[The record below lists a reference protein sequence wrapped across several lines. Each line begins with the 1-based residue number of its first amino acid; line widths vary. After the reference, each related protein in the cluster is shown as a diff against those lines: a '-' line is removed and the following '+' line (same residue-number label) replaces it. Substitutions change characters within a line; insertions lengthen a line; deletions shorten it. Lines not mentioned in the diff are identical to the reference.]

1 MLYMYPKVKEKGR
14 CRQNCS
20 IESFLNVC
28 AEDNYLPAKQQ
39 PKSLYVSH
47 ALSHFYETDFEIFG
61 LVLGG
66 FAILKISAIKL
77 KYTTFEGSLFYVFID
92 KMNRN

>member
-1 MLYMYPKVKEKGR
+1 MYPKVKEKGR

-39 PKSLYVSH
+39 PKLLYVSR
-47 ALSHFYETDFEIFG
+47 AVSHFYETDFDIFG
-61 LVLGG
+61 LVLGW

-77 KYTTFEGSLFYVFID
+77 KYATFEGSLFF
-92 KMNRN
+92 MFS

>member
-1 MLYMYPKVKEKGR
+1 MLLYMYLKVKAKGR

-39 PKSLYVSH
+39 QQPKSLYIRHTVSY
-47 ALSHFYETDFEIFG
+47 L
-61 LVLGG
+61 
-66 FAILKISAIKL
+66 
-77 KYTTFEGSLFYVFID
+77 
-92 KMNRN
+92 

>member
-39 PKSLYVSH
+39 PKSLYVSR
-47 ALSHFYETDFEIFG
+47 AVSYFYETDFEIFG
-61 LVLGG
+61 LVLGW
-66 FAILKISAIKL
+66 FAILKISAILAKVC
-77 KYTTFEGSLFYVFID
+77 YF
-92 KMNRN
+92 